1 VPSSTGITDLLAA
14 WSKGD
19 ESALPSMVPLIYD
32 ELRQPARRDLQNGR
46 PGHTLQP
53 TALVHEAL
61 SPLARVWTPRVTPE
75 LQSAG
80 SPSPGWSRLLSVRE
94 VASKLRVCTATVY
107 KLCAGGKLGHLRV
120 CNTIR
125 IPESA
130 LVALQCGASEGG

>member
-1 VPSSTGITDLLAA
+1 MNRWRAA
-14 WSKGD
+14 VYLTLSGRT
-19 ESALPSMVPLIYD
+19 AQIFA